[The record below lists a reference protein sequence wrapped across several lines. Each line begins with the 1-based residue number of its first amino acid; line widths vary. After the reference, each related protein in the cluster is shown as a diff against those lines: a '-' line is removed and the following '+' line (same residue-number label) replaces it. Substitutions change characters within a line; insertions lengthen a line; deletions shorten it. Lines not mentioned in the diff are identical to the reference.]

1 MRFKCGNRKSKPP
14 RAPRLQGTIYLSIL
28 YPPWLPG
35 QKGQCHKP
43 LWQYAVV
50 LWTDLDRG
58 CWDGHKMPTGWT
70 FALQPCKTILFRD
83 VSNVCQDQAELRGNY
98 DRLCISCNYILI
110 NANIGLINPP
120 LVGQSDL
127 LASFLDRPLIISNSE
142 PKNFGY
148 GLRQL
153 DLNRIPLDLLKS
165 HGSERW
171 LINQGQTVVIINGG
185 HGLMGGTLWELSKLM
200 IFIKILIRNRSFG
213 E

>member
-1 MRFKCGNRKSKPP
+1 MSSWRQTFKRMNHEECVGVCVFAGVSEFHYPQHYPDIAYIFAGQVPMLLQCECVTTLLWFQWLQYVFSKRCTSMMRFKCGNRKSKPP

-58 CWDGHKMPTGWT
+58 CWVGHKMPTGWT

-120 LVGQSDL
+120 PGRSVGPS
-127 LASFLDRPLIISNSE
+127 
-142 PKNFGY
+142 G
-148 GLRQL
+148 
-153 DLNRIPLDLLKS
+153 
-165 HGSERW
+165 
-171 LINQGQTVVIINGG
+171 
-185 HGLMGGTLWELSKLM
+185 
-200 IFIKILIRNRSFG
+200 
-213 E
+213 